1 MLAIETGREA
11 RDVKQWIKEE
21 LAQSLKG
28 LHKRY
33 VTTDAMVTSED
44 TEANRLCCALEA
56 VFIHGI
62 KSKHV
67 RSEVGGRGRKGAG
80 LPQPDFWGLLKSV
93 THRNV
98 IQELE
103 SLSFV
108 NSGVGRCRAWLRLAL
123 NDGLLEC
130 YLTSLLRESSKLGGF
145 YQACALLLDPEEREV
160 LLSLLQGLASLSFQL
175 SYKSA
180 MLNEWTTTPLVLAGL
195 CPAAPLADE
204 GRDPAGLATDRR
216 KESWDTASQ
225 SSGGSDAA
233 KGGDIA
239 GRPYLNSSSLS
250 LETTGSSALSSSL
263 SSDSLLQGHDRD
275 WAGHP
280 EGSGGGEDRKEIIQD
295 SVRED
300 LLSESSEGETHPTCS
315 PPLLADNHT
324 HLPPPPALDPPSID
338 TRLLLPPAAEPAAPA
353 PLDTAVEVVRQHMR
367 PKSPARRA
375 PSPKPRG
382 RKHGDPA
389 AAESTAD
396 VPSDPRDHTG
406 VLLTFTYA
414 KDTVPQ
420 VEQRSSD
427 ASDQPATVRTDAPE
441 PALDL
446 GDPVLDLDSDSQVT
460 AAATP
465 KTCPHRSEC
474 SEPRQRFTAGRQ
486 ASGDAGVSLS
496 AGLPNSPSWISED
509 DFTKPELSETETSS
523 VGTAAD
529 MNGSPDSE
537 SLRSPPSVS
546 HGRQR
551 GQPNPFRGLLMMGQ
565 LESRSAMGMW
575 RGHYCELSPYELR
588 LYLNEEERSCCEN
601 CSLLRCEDV
610 RLLADGRFHICFPG
624 KKLYL
629 RAASRGE
636 AEDWVE
642 RIAEAV
648 GKCRLP
654 STCNEQWEVLQVPS
668 AKCPVLPPVPAP
680 SAPESK
686 PELLPPPSPLDWT
699 RPASPEPEAI
709 KEALVYQAPRDEQL
723 GDGWT
728 PLLLSLSLE
737 ALRGFRWQDG
747 HKIPL
752 FSHPIHSVRDVVP
765 DTLLG
770 GPAFFKVLT
779 GRETTVLRAENGD
792 EARAWRGLIRGA
804 LDSYLQTEEDEGV
817 QGGSGGA
824 RDGGSVQRLV
834 QHRLKG
840 EGELMPHL
848 FTVPTEKGLD
858 TQSFK
863 CAGCTKQIGFSRR
876 KARLCEFSALYYCD
890 SCHRGDL
897 TAIPSRMVH
906 NWDLTP
912 REVSRQA
919 MKLLAQVRHEPLL
932 NLDLLNPDLFDHTET
947 MATVREL
954 RQRLRLLGD
963 YLLICRS
970 GVLRKIQP
978 RLDQRTY
985 LLDSAHLYSVMDLQQ
1000 IADGQYETF
1009 LLSLIQLS
1017 STHVHHCDLCTQ
1029 RGFICQICNANN
1041 IIFPFQFDTTTRC
1054 KECKSVFHSACKAA
1068 CPTCP
1073 RCARMQR
1080 YLERELQ
1087 D

>member
-1 MLAIETGREA
+1 EGIMLAIETGREA

-275 WAGHP
+275 W
-280 EGSGGGEDRKEIIQD
+280 
-295 SVRED
+295 
-300 LLSESSEGETHPTCS
+300 
-315 PPLLADNHT
+315 
-324 HLPPPPALDPPSID
+324 
-338 TRLLLPPAAEPAAPA
+338 
-353 PLDTAVEVVRQHMR
+353 
-367 PKSPARRA
+367 
-375 PSPKPRG
+375 
-382 RKHGDPA
+382 
-389 AAESTAD
+389 
-396 VPSDPRDHTG
+396 
-406 VLLTFTYA
+406 
-414 KDTVPQ
+414 
-420 VEQRSSD
+420 
-427 ASDQPATVRTDAPE
+427 
-441 PALDL
+441 
-446 GDPVLDLDSDSQVT
+446 
-460 AAATP
+460 
-465 KTCPHRSEC
+465 
-474 SEPRQRFTAGRQ
+474 
-486 ASGDAGVSLS
+486 
-496 AGLPNSPSWISED
+496 NSPSWISED